1 MPDAFD
7 GAAAAVSNLV
17 GNVGS
22 PVDVGER
29 FSEKKTP
36 VIEWWVVK

>member
-7 GAAAAVSNLV
+7 GAAAVSNLV

-22 PVDVGER
+22 SVEVCECLA
-29 FSEKKTP
+29 KKRQLSNGGL
-36 VIEWWVVK
+36 

>member
-29 FSEKKTP
+29 FSEKTP
-36 VIEWWVVK
+36 VIEWRVVK